1 MAVNSFQASFGSLI
15 LHAFQLVGL
24 RPTSLVQE
32 HFESARMAANLL
44 LLHWAN
50 DGVNLWRVDLVT
62 VPLIQ
67 GQAVYPVDS
76 DTVTILDA
84 YCTTN
89 TGALISDRLMPS
101 VSRSEYASYPNKE
114 RQGSPTV
121 FWHNRLLDQT
131 VTLWPVPDG
140 TQESFSYYRLVQNES
155 VAMMNGVSPEIP
167 QIWYPAFVTGL
178 AAQLA
183 VIWSPEKMPILAP
196 LAAEAYRKAAET
208 NVELAQQ
215 YIAPMISGYFRN

>member
-62 VPLIQ
+62 VPLVQ
-67 GQAVYPVDS
+67 GQATYPVDS

-84 YCTTN
+84 YCTIH
-89 TGALISDRLMPS
+89 TGTTTTDRLIPS
-101 VSRSEYASYPNKE
+101 ISRSEYASYPNKE
-114 RQGSPTV
+114 HQGVPTV

-140 TQESFSYYRLVQNES
+140 TQNTFSYYRS
-155 VAMMNGVSPEIP
+155 VAMANGQTPEIP

-183 VIWSPEKMPILAP
+183 VIWSPEKMQILAP
-196 LAAEAYRKAAET
+196 LAAESYRKAAET

-215 YIAPMISGYFRN
+215 YIAPMIAGYFRN

>member
-84 YCTTN
+84 
-89 TGALISDRLMPS
+89 
-101 VSRSEYASYPNKE
+101 
-114 RQGSPTV
+114 
-121 FWHNRLLDQT
+121 
-131 VTLWPVPDG
+131 
-140 TQESFSYYRLVQNES
+140 
-155 VAMMNGVSPEIP
+155 
-167 QIWYPAFVTGL
+167 
-178 AAQLA
+178 
-183 VIWSPEKMPILAP
+183 
-196 LAAEAYRKAAET
+196 
-208 NVELAQQ
+208 
-215 YIAPMISGYFRN
+215 